1 MKVLFL
7 TQRLPFTPN
16 RGDRIR
22 AYFLLRELSRF
33 AEVSLFSLIH
43 DREEQDAIGRVPFV
57 TRIATAMVTPGRNRL
72 RGAAQLVFSDR
83 PLTHALLDA
92 PDAQPQ
98 LRQLFQESDP
108 DVIVALCS
116 SMAKFAL
123 ELPLSSRPLV
133 VDFIDAD
140 SGKWRQLGEQ
150 TNGPLKWIYARE
162 ARTLGAFE
170 ASVCDR
176 AFATFVVN
184 ERERDTLK
192 LVAPG
197 ADIGIVE
204 VGVEVED
211 FRPPGPAVESPEVVF
226 CGVMDYGPNDEG
238 VRWFLEAVWPMVRRS
253 RPDARFTVVGRSPS
267 RSLRAAADTDPSV
280 TVTGAVPAVQP
291 YLWRAALSVAPLRR
305 ARGVQTKV
313 LEAVAAGLPVV
324 VTDAVMSGLPEEVR
338 AACISEDD
346 PERFAQAVLDQLAQ
360 PAAERRART
369 ERVQLSTLSW
379 QGRLARVEQIVRAAA
394 AHRRS
399 Q

>member
-1 MKVLFL
+1 MNVLFL
-7 TQRLPFTPN
+7 SQRLPFAPN
-16 RGDRIR
+16 RGDRTR

-43 DREEQDAIGRVPFV
+43 DREEQDAVGSVPFV
-57 TRIATAMVTPGRNRL
+57 TRVATAMVTPRRNRFK
-72 RGAAQLVFSDR
+72 GAVQMVFSDR

-92 PDAQPQ
+92 PDARSKLEQI
-98 LRQLFQESDP
+98 FQESKP

-123 ELPLSSRPLV
+123 ELPLSSRPLI

-150 TNGPLKWIYARE
+150 TNGPLAWIYARE

-170 ASVCDR
+170 ATVCER

-184 ERERDTLK
+184 DRERDTLK
-192 LVAPG
+192 IVAPH
-197 ADIGIVE
+197 ADIGVVE
-204 VGVEVED
+204 VGVELDD
-211 FRPPGPAVESPEVVF
+211 FRPPQPPVESSDVVF

-238 VRWFLEAVWPMVRRS
+238 VRWFLDAVWPIVRRS
-253 RPDARFTVVGRSPS
+253 RPDATFTIVGRSPTKN
-267 RSLRAAADTDPSV
+267 LHAAAAADPSV
-280 TVTGAVPAVQP
+280 TVTGAVPSVQP
-291 YLWRAALSVAPLRR
+291 YLWRSALSVAPLRR

-324 VTDAVMSGLPEEVR
+324 VTEAVMSGLPEEVR
-338 AACISEDD
+338 VSCISEDD
-346 PERFAQAVLDQLAQ
+346 PDRFAQAVLAQLAL
-360 PAAERRART
+360 PAAERRARA
-369 ERVQLSTLSW
+369 ERTPLASLSW

-394 AHRRS
+394 AHRRP

>member
-7 TQRLPFTPN
+7 TQRLPFKPN
-16 RGDRIR
+16 RGDRTR

-43 DREEQDAIGRVPFV
+43 DREEQDAVGSVPFV
-57 TRIATAMVTPGRNRL
+57 TRVATAKVTPRRNAII
-72 RGAAQLVFSDR
+72 GATQLLSER
-83 PLTHALLDA
+83 PLTHSLLDA
-92 PDAQPQ
+92 PDASAK
-98 LRQLFQESDP
+98 LRQLFDESKP
-108 DVIVALCS
+108 DVVIALCS

-123 ELPLSSRPLV
+123 EAPLSSRPLV

-170 ASVCDR
+170 ATVCER

-197 ADIGIVE
+197 ADVGVVE
-204 VGVEVED
+204 VGVEVDD
-211 FRPPGPAVESPEVVF
+211 FRPPGPPVESPEVVF

-238 VRWFLEAVWPMVRRS
+238 VRWFLEAVWPIVRRS
-253 RPDARFTVVGRSPS
+253 RADARFTVVGRSPS

-280 TVTGAVPAVQP
+280 TVTGAVPSVQP
-291 YLWRAALSVAPLRR
+291 YLWQSALSVAPLRR

-324 VTDAVMSGLPEEVR
+324 VTEAVISGLPEEVR

-346 PERFAQAVLDQLAQ
+346 PERFAQAVLAQLAL
-360 PAAERRART
+360 PAAERRARA
-369 ERVQLSTLSW
+369 ERAQLSALSW